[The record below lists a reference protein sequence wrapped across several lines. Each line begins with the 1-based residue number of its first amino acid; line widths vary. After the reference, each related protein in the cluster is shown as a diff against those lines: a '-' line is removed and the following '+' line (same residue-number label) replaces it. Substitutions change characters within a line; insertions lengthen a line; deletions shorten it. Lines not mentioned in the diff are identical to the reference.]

1 MITFGCNHVQVDK
14 EVVKTGFGSKLRA
27 TIRHLRKKNKIHNR
41 DTCTGTVGGED
52 LGVSQRGSTE
62 SRNMLYTRKSMR
74 PTVVEFEDDDMLGD
88 LEIVCFF

>member
-1 MITFGCNHVQVDK
+1 MTVGKSV
-14 EVVKTGFGSKLRA
+14 GFGGKLRA

-52 LGVSQRGSTE
+52 LGVSQ

-88 LEIVCFF
+88 VKIVCFC